1 LTTNDIR
8 DLLTGFAATIELD
21 QIRVD
26 PLPPEKF
33 HPEYDEGMWRRWRR
47 DHLDYIDQLLPT
59 VDAIP
64 PAILQ
69 ELTQLAVICRPEIV
83 REALLDVFADAAS
96 GSCEQEL
103 ETAALFFDWVIKD
116 VRDWPDGRAKGARSQ
131 MMHWLA
137 VTYPLRP
144 AGRFYQFGSELRPRL
159 YDAIDLPEQL
169 VAQ

>member
-1 LTTNDIR
+1 MTFEISSLA
-8 DLLTGFAATIELD
+8 LLRPSSWIKFESTLCR
-21 QIRVD
+21 QR
-26 PLPPEKF
+26 KF

-137 VTYPLRP
+137 VTYPLSQP
-144 AGRFYQFGSELRPRL
+144 AGFINSAASFGQDFTML
-159 YDAIDLPEQL
+159 
-169 VAQ
+169 